1 MSTLA
6 IGSPQRTSSPDAS
19 PPSSKS
25 SFREVWLVTIGHS
38 LTHWYPAT
46 FYLLLPLI
54 GHELGLNYV
63 QIGSILTC
71 QAAAGALSNVPGGM
85 LVDSIDRKGLLMA
98 VALFWVGAPYLLM
111 GFSHQYWML
120 LGCAALVGIGNN
132 LWHPTAIPLLARR
145 FPERRGLVVSIHGMG
160 GNVGDAV
167 APLVVGA
174 MLSVLSWR
182 NVMVLNV
189 IPGVMMSCVIL
200 LSLGRM
206 QSHGRTVGAGGTG
219 KSQPMGLGQRLRDLR
234 QLLGN
239 RTLLM
244 LSAGGA
250 FRSMTQ
256 GTLLTFL
263 PVFLA
268 REMGF
273 SSVLIGACM
282 FGMQAAGFAA
292 APIAGHLSDKM
303 GRRRIIMSSMA
314 TSGVILLFMAVAGR
328 SPAFV
333 FLVAFLGFFLF
344 AIRSVMQAWLLD
356 ATPPSMGGTS
366 IGVLF
371 GTQAVGSAIGP
382 ITGGLLADN
391 FGLIATFYFLAFTI
405 VAANMFIFFTPAPSE
420 PQRWAPSAAE

>member
-6 IGSPQRTSSPDAS
+6 FNSPPNAL

-25 SFREVWLVTIGHS
+25 SLREVWLVTIGHS

-54 GHELGLNYV
+54 GNELGLSFG
-63 QIGSILTC
+63 QIGAILTC
-71 QAAAGALSNVPGGM
+71 QATAGALSNVPGGM
-85 LVDSIDRKGLLMA
+85 LVDSVDRKGLLMA
-98 VALFWVGAPYLLM
+98 LSLFWVGAPYLLM

-120 LGCAALVGIGNN
+120 LGCAALVGVGNN

-189 IPGVMMSCVIL
+189 IPGVVMSCVIL
-200 LSLGRM
+200 ASLGRM
-206 QSHGRTVGAGGTG
+206 QFHNKAQDKASGGAA
-219 KSQPMGLGQRLRDLR
+219 QRLRDFR

-244 LSAGGA
+244 LSAGGG
-250 FRSMTQ
+250 FRAMTQ
-256 GTLLTFL
+256 STLLTFL

-273 SSVLIGACM
+273 SSILIGGCM
-282 FGMQAAGFAA
+282 FGMQVAGFTA

-314 TSGVILLFMAVAGR
+314 TSGVILLFMAIAGR

-366 IGVLF
+366 IGIMF
-371 GTQAVGSAIGP
+371 GTQAIGAAIGP
-382 ITGGLLADN
+382 ITGGVLADH

-420 PQRWAPSAAE
+420 QPRWSPSAAE

>member
-6 IGSPQRTSSPDAS
+6 IAA

-25 SFREVWLVTIGHS
+25 SLREVWLITIGHS

-54 GHELGLNYV
+54 GHELGLSYV

-85 LVDSIDRKGLLMA
+85 LVDSVDRKGLLMA
-98 VALFWVGAPYLLM
+98 LSLFWVGAPYLLM
-111 GFSHQYWML
+111 GFSQQYWML
-120 LGCAALVGIGNN
+120 LGCAALVGMGNN

-160 GNVGDAV
+160 GNVGDAL

-206 QSHGRTVGAGGTG
+206 QFHSRPAGAD
-219 KSQPMGLGQRLRDLR
+219 QPGQRLRDFR
-234 QLLGN
+234 QLLAN

-244 LSAGGA
+244 LSAGGG
-250 FRSMTQ
+250 FRAMTQ
-256 GTLLTFL
+256 STLLTFL

-268 REMGF
+268 RDMGF
-273 SSVLIGACM
+273 SSILIGGCM
-282 FGMQAAGFAA
+282 FGMQVAGFTA

-314 TSGVILLFMAVAGR
+314 TSGVILLFMAFAGR

-356 ATPPSMGGTS
+356 ATPPNMGGTS
-366 IGVLF
+366 IGIMF
-371 GTQAVGSAIGP
+371 GSQAVGAAIGP
-382 ITGGLLADN
+382 ITGGILADQ

-405 VAANMFIFFTPAPSE
+405 VVANMFIFFTPAPSE
-420 PQRWAPSAAE
+420 QPRWAPSAAE

>member
-6 IGSPQRTSSPDAS
+6 IAS
-19 PPSSKS
+19 PSSKS

-54 GHELGLNYV
+54 GHDLGLNYV

-71 QAAAGALSNVPGGM
+71 QATAGALSNVPGGM

-98 VALFWVGAPYLLM
+98 LSLFWVGAPYLLM

-120 LGCAALVGIGNN
+120 LGCAALVGMGNN

-174 MLSVLSWR
+174 MLSIISWR

-206 QSHGRTVGAGGTG
+206 QSHGRGVGAAGTSP
-219 KSQPMGLGQRLRDLR
+219 SQPSGIGQRLSDLR

-244 LSAGGA
+244 
-250 FRSMTQ
+250 
-256 GTLLTFL
+256 
-263 PVFLA
+263 
-268 REMGF
+268 
-273 SSVLIGACM
+273 
-282 FGMQAAGFAA
+282 
-292 APIAGHLSDKM
+292 
-303 GRRRIIMSSMA
+303 
-314 TSGVILLFMAVAGR
+314 
-328 SPAFV
+328 
-333 FLVAFLGFFLF
+333 
-344 AIRSVMQAWLLD
+344 
-356 ATPPSMGGTS
+356 
-366 IGVLF
+366 
-371 GTQAVGSAIGP
+371 
-382 ITGGLLADN
+382 
-391 FGLIATFYFLAFTI
+391 
-405 VAANMFIFFTPAPSE
+405 
-420 PQRWAPSAAE
+420 

>member
-6 IGSPQRTSSPDAS
+6 IDSPPRAS

-25 SFREVWLVTIGHS
+25 SLREVWLITIGHS

-54 GHELGLNYV
+54 GHELGLSYV

-71 QAAAGALSNVPGGM
+71 QATAGALSNVPGGM
-85 LVDSIDRKGLLMA
+85 LVDSVDRKGLLMA
-98 VALFWVGAPYLLM
+98 VSLFWVGAPYLLM

-120 LGCAALVGIGNN
+120 LGCAALVGMGNN

-200 LSLGRM
+200 MSLGRM
-206 QSHGRTVGAGGTG
+206 QFHNPHAAPGGTAG
-219 KSQPMGLGQRLRDLR
+219 AGQRLRDFR

-239 RTLLM
+239 RTLVM

-250 FRSMTQ
+250 FRAMTQ
-256 GTLLTFL
+256 STLLTFL

-268 REMGF
+268 RDMGF
-273 SSVLIGACM
+273 STILIGGCM
-282 FGMQAAGFAA
+282 FGMQVAGFTA

-314 TSGVILLFMAVAGR
+314 TSGVILLFMAIAGR

-366 IGVLF
+366 IGIMF
-371 GTQAVGSAIGP
+371 GTQAIGAAIGP
-382 ITGGLLADN
+382 ITGGVLADN

-420 PQRWAPSAAE
+420 PQRWAPSTAE

>member
-1 MSTLA
+1 
-6 IGSPQRTSSPDAS
+6 
-19 PPSSKS
+19 
-25 SFREVWLVTIGHS
+25 
-38 LTHWYPAT
+38 
-46 FYLLLPLI
+46 
-54 GHELGLNYV
+54 
-63 QIGSILTC
+63 
-71 QAAAGALSNVPGGM
+71 VPGGL
-85 LVDSIDRKGLLMA
+85 LVDSVSRKGLLMA
-98 VALFWVGAPYLLM
+98 ISLFWVGAPYLLM

-120 LGCAALVGIGNN
+120 LGCAALVGMGNN

-174 MLSVLSWR
+174 MLSILSWR

-206 QSHGRTVGAGGTG
+206 AFHGGAVGPAGGG
-219 KSQPMGLGQRLRDLR
+219 KSQPAGAGQRLRDFR
-234 QLLGN
+234 QLLAN

-250 FRSMTQ
+250 FRAMTQ
-256 GTLLTFL
+256 STLLTFL

-268 REMGF
+268 REMGL
-273 SSVLIGACM
+273 SSILIGGCM
-282 FGMQAAGFAA
+282 FGMQVAGFTA
-292 APIAGHLSDKM
+292 APIAGHLSDTM

-356 ATPPSMGGTS
+356 ATPPSMSGTS
-366 IGVLF
+366 IGIMF
-371 GTQAVGSAIGP
+371 GTQAVGAAIGP
-382 ITGGLLADN
+382 ITGGVLADHY
-391 FGLIATFYFLAFTI
+391 GLIATFYFLAFTI
-405 VAANMFIFFTPAPSE
+405 VAANMFIFFTPAPSV

>member
-6 IGSPQRTSSPDAS
+6 IAS
-19 PPSSKS
+19 PSSKS

-54 GHELGLNYV
+54 GHELGLSYV
-63 QIGSILTC
+63 QIGSILTV
-71 QAAAGALSNVPGGM
+71 QSTAGALSNVPGGM
-85 LVDSIDRKGLLMA
+85 LVDSVDRKGLLMA
-98 VALFWVGAPYLLM
+98 LSLFWVGAPYLLM
-111 GFSHQYWML
+111 GFSTQYWML
-120 LGCAALVGIGNN
+120 LGCAALVGMGNN

-174 MLSVLSWR
+174 MLSLLSWR

-206 QSHGRTVGAGGTG
+206 QLHYRQGGSGDAG
-219 KSQPMGLGQRLRDLR
+219 KVQPAGLGQRLRDFK
-234 QLLGN
+234 QLLAN
-239 RTLLM
+239 RTLVM

-250 FRSMTQ
+250 FRAMTQ
-256 GTLLTFL
+256 STLLTFL

-273 SSVLIGACM
+273 SSFLIGGCM
-282 FGMQAAGFAA
+282 FGMQVAGFTA

-314 TSGVILLFMAVAGR
+314 TSGVILLFMAIAGR

-344 AIRSVMQAWLLD
+344 AIRSVMQAWVLD
-356 ATPPSMGGTS
+356 ATPPNQSGTS
-366 IGVLF
+366 IGIMF
-371 GTQAVGSAIGP
+371 GTQAIGAALGP
-382 ITGGLLADN
+382 VTGGMLADH

-405 VAANMFIFFTPAPSE
+405 VAANIFILFTPAPSE

>member
-6 IGSPQRTSSPDAS
+6 IAS
-19 PPSSKS
+19 PASTKA

-54 GHELGLNYV
+54 GHELGLSYV

-71 QAAAGALSNVPGGM
+71 QATAGALSNVPGGM

-98 VALFWVGAPYLLM
+98 LSLFWVGAPYLLM

-120 LGCAALVGIGNN
+120 LGCAALVGMGNN

-174 MLSVLSWR
+174 MLSILSWR

-189 IPGVMMSCVIL
+189 IPGVMMSCIIL

-206 QSHGRTVGAGGTG
+206 QFHD
-219 KSQPMGLGQRLRDLR
+219 KSQDRPSGGAGQRLRDFR

-244 LSAGGA
+244 LSAGGG
-250 FRSMTQ
+250 FRAMTQ
-256 GTLLTFL
+256 STLLTFL
-263 PVFLA
+263 PLFLA

-273 SSVLIGACM
+273 SSILIGGCM
-282 FGMQAAGFAA
+282 FGMQVAGFTA

-314 TSGVILLFMAVAGR
+314 TSGVILLFMAIAGR

-366 IGVLF
+366 IGIMF
-371 GTQAVGSAIGP
+371 GTQAIGAAIGP
-382 ITGGLLADN
+382 ITGGVLADN

-405 VAANMFIFFTPAPSE
+405 VAANMFIFFTPAPTAQ
-420 PQRWAPSAAE
+420 PRWAPSAAE

>member
-6 IGSPQRTSSPDAS
+6 IASSPEAAPGPS
-19 PPSSKS
+19 PGAR

-54 GHELGLNYV
+54 GLELGLTNT
-63 QIGSILTC
+63 QIGAILTC

-85 LVDSIDRKGLLMA
+85 LVDSVDRKGLLMA
-98 VALFWVGAPYLLM
+98 VSLFWVGAPYLFM
-111 GFSHQYWML
+111 SFSHQYWML
-120 LGCAALVGIGNN
+120 LCCAAMVGMGNN

-174 MLSVLSWR
+174 MLSILSWR

-206 QSHGRTVGAGGTG
+206 QFHNPPAGAGGKAQG
-219 KSQPMGLGQRLRDLR
+219 QPSAAGQRLRDFR

-244 LSAGGA
+244 LSAGGG
-250 FRSMTQ
+250 FRAMTQ
-256 GTLLTFL
+256 STLLTFL

-273 SSVLIGACM
+273 SSILIGGCM
-282 FGMQAAGFAA
+282 FGMQVAGFTA

-314 TSGVILLFMAVAGR
+314 TSGVILLFMAIAGR
-328 SPAFV
+328 SSAFV

-356 ATPPSMGGTS
+356 ATPPSMSGTA
-366 IGVLF
+366 IGIMF
-371 GTQAVGSAIGP
+371 GTQAVGAAIGP
-382 ITGGLLADN
+382 ITGGILADH

-420 PQRWAPSAAE
+420 QPRWAPSAAE